1 MLQMDDISVRP
12 VFTQEQI
19 DKELKQV
26 VLLDRILAEHGA
38 LTLKALKDVVSKI
51 DKENVFKKLND
62 LTAFIGMRTNIF
74 EVSFDLVRNHSQEF
88 REMFGYLV
96 NFLCGIDQSKRNL
109 EVVLQVI
116 MRFNA
121 IVVRE
126 VGCNEKKVRHFLDK
140 HKNFFI
146 LCRNDTVM
154 LNPTCLK
161 IPSVWERK
169 ALPTYKNAI
178 RYNYMQLYM

>member
-1 MLQMDDISVRP
+1 MNDINERP
-12 VFTQEQI
+12 VFNQEQI

-26 VLLDRILAEHGA
+26 VLLDQILAEHGT
-38 LTLKALKDVVSKI
+38 LTLKALKDVG
-51 DKENVFKKLND
+51 NVFKNLND
-62 LTAFIGMRTNIF
+62 LATFIGVRTNIF

-96 NFLCGIDQSKRNL
+96 NFLCGIDQPKRSL
-109 EVVLQVI
+109 EVVIQVI
-116 MRFNA
+116 ERFNA

-126 VGCNEKKVRHFLDK
+126 VGCSEKKVRLFLEK

-146 LCRNDTVM
+146 LCPNDTVM

-169 ALPTYKNAI
+169 ALPTYNNGI
-178 RYNYMQLYM
+178 